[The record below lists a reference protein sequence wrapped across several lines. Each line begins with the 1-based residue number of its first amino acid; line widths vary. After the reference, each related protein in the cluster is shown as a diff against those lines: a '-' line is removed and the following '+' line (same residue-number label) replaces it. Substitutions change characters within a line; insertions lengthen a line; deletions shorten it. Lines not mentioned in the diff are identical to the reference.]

1 MKYNALTGHN
11 KMDSLTELIRLVT
24 KKRIKKVE
32 LFDESS
38 RNKSSNYFKLFE
50 GIHSGHYRSDSDAA
64 RDIYNCDPSEKKYLI
79 LKTRLKQKLL
89 NTLFF
94 LDFEDDSIPDYQNA
108 QYECNKQL
116 YCAKVLL
123 MSGSKRIA
131 IPTLEK
137 TLRRAQ
143 ESQLIDIELE
153 CAKILRA
160 HFSTSNQYKEFLIY
174 KSIAEQ
180 AEQKLHAENLS
191 DKYYQELVAI
201 YAKSKANRV
210 KVKKLAEKYSRIL
223 QDDFKRYESIKLSMN
238 FFRIKTMFHQ
248 FSDDYQAAVETTTQ
262 TEEYVKRTLKF
273 QPPARLEELAI
284 QKMNFFL
291 HLKDFSRGEAHAENA
306 AMVFEEGNI
315 NWFTFHEYYFL
326 LCMHTE
332 RYMRAAEVFHTVV
345 ERPNFRL
352 LPEGKKERW
361 KVFQAYIHYIYKTQ
375 KIREIRPVI
384 QNAKTH
390 FRLNEFLLEKPA
402 FAKEK
407 RGLNTAVL
415 SIQILFLLE
424 KMEID
429 QISERVTAV
438 EKYCRRYP
446 KKDVNFRSECFISL
460 LVNMKNENYRFYQT
474 RKASEKM
481 HEELK
486 SMLME
491 YHGGNRALEVL
502 PYEFMW
508 NRVLE
513 KLKSY
518 KYG

>member
-1 MKYNALTGHN
+1 
-11 KMDSLTELIRLVT
+11 MDSLSELIRLVT

-50 GIHSGHYRSDSDAA
+50 GIHSGQYRSDQDAA
-64 RDIYNCDPSEKKYLI
+64 RDIYDCDPSEKKYLI

-94 LDFEDDSIPDYQNA
+94 LDFEDESIPEYQNA
-108 QYECNKQL
+108 LYECNKQL

-143 ESQLIDIELE
+143 ETQLTDIELE
-153 CAKILRA
+153 CAKILRG
-160 HFSTSNQYKEFLIY
+160 HFSTTNQYKEFLIF
-174 KSIAEQ
+174 KGIAEQ

-191 DKYYQELVAI
+191 DKYYQELIAI
-201 YAKSKANRV
+201 YAKSKANRA
-210 KVKKLAEKYSRIL
+210 KVKKLAEKYYKVL
-223 QDDFKRYESIKLSMN
+223 QEDFKRYDSIKLSMN
-238 FFRIKTMFHQ
+238 YFRIRTMFHQ
-248 FSDDYQAAVETTTQ
+248 FSDDYQAAVEATNQ
-262 TEEYVKRTLKF
+262 TEEYVRRTLKF
-273 QPPARLEELAI
+273 QPPSRLEELAI
-284 QKMNFFL
+284 QKMNFYL
-291 HLKDFSRGEAHAENA
+291 HLKDFPSGEAHAKSA
-306 AMVFEEGNI
+306 ANVFEEGNA
-315 NWFTFHEYYFL
+315 NWFTFQEYYFL
-326 LCMHTE
+326 LCMHSE
-332 RYMRAAEVFHTVV
+332 QYMRAAEVFHSVV
-345 ERPNFRL
+345 DRPNFRL
-352 LPEGKKERW
+352 LPDGKKERW
-361 KVFQAYIHYIYKTQ
+361 RVFQAYIHYIYKTQ

-390 FRLNEFLLEKPA
+390 FRLNEFLLEKPV

-407 RGLNTAVL
+407 RGLNTAIL
-415 SIQILFLLE
+415 SVQVLFLLE
-424 KMEID
+424 KMEI
-429 QISERVTAV
+429 EPLNACVTAL
-438 EKYCRRYP
+438 EEYCRRYP
-446 KKDVNFRSECFISL
+446 KKDGNFRSECFISL
-460 LVNMKNENYRFYQT
+460 LVNMRNENYRFYQT
-474 RKASEKM
+474 RKASEKFY
-481 HEELK
+481 EEMK
-486 SMLME
+486 SMMME